1 MAGGVFREELFFED
15 AEKLHLTFD
24 ESWVYSQIPDG
35 EVRERLGEILAYDSA
50 FSAVL
55 DEICSNVVGRTLFR
69 LLSTKAAMAGKGQ
82 RLRLA
87 NRGDIAGSYY
97 SRRDFAVLTN
107 CGLFDGAGLARDGS
121 CYYCLAEE
129 GGIGSKPATFT
140 ATLFHE
146 FCHALHDLEKISEI
160 TVAGELH
167 RSNRILGRTW
177 DNAEELRTITGCIY
191 GVAQDPICD
200 HCLDLNLALARG
212 LPFLPRYSHK
222 GFDAKTPPRDEEM
235 GRRELLSYLSE
246 SRKILDGWK
255 RYAW

>member
-1 MAGGVFREELFFED
+1 MAAFVFREELFFED

-24 ESWVYSQIPDG
+24 ESWVYSQIPDC
-35 EVRERLGEILAYDSA
+35 EVRERLGEILAYDSI

-69 LLSTKAAMAGKGQ
+69 LLSTKAAMAGKEQ
-82 RLRLA
+82 NLRLVHRDC
-87 NRGDIAGSYY
+87 NGSYY

-107 CGLFDGAGLARDGS
+107 RSLFDGAGLARDGS
-121 CYYCLAEE
+121 CYYCLEEE
-129 GGIGSKPATFT
+129 GKIGTKPATLT

-160 TVAGELH
+160 TVTGELH
-167 RSNRILGRTW
+167 RSNSVLARTW

-200 HCLDLNLALARG
+200 HCLDLNLSLARG
-212 LPFLPRYSHK
+212 EPFHPRYSHK
-222 GFDAKTPPRDEEM
+222 GFDADTLPREEEM

-255 RYAW
+255 RYVW